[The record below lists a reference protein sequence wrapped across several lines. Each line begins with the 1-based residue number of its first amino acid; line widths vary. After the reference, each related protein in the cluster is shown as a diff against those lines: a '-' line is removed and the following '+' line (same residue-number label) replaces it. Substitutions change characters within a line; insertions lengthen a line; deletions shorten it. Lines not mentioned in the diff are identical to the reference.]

1 MDLKTIFIC
10 LFIINLFL
18 GLFTFA
24 IKKTQTT
31 FPGINFWIVSNLFIA
46 IGYLLFSQRGVIPDY
61 FSIVFAQ
68 NLFLLAGIIRIYG
81 LRRFFNQKSGYW
93 INITSI
99 VCLIAFLILIISY
112 TYIQNNLFARTIIS
126 GVFLSGISI
135 ITGIQILKNKTE
147 KNLFS
152 YIFTASVFFLFSL
165 IFISRIIG
173 WVLFP
178 EVRDLFKS
186 SSINNLQFLSSLV
199 IDITWTTMF
208 FVLHNQKLTYEFLG
222 SEEKY
227 RLTFNNSISGIIHIS
242 ADGKYFDV
250 NPTFSKMTGYSKL
263 EILEKPIGLITHP
276 EDRKKIIDA
285 FNELQFKEN
294 QNFNDQ
300 IRIIHKNGN
309 IVWIHLNATKSYDP
323 FGNFKYTLVE
333 IFDITSQ
340 KTAELDLIEA
350 KEEIVLQNERLES
363 LLRISQFQTNSIQV
377 LLDFALEEAIE
388 LTNSKIGYIYF
399 YNEETKQFT
408 LNTWSKDVMK
418 ECAVQ
423 NPQTVYDLDST
434 GCWGEAVRQR
444 KPIVLN
450 NYQEVNPQKK
460 GIPEGHV
467 RLSKFLTIPVF
478 SDDKIIAVA
487 GVANKITD
495 YNNSDIRQLTL
506 LMDNVWKIS
515 ERISLIDKLNK
526 EKEKAEANEKK
537 LSELNATKDKLFSI
551 IAHDLKSPF
560 NSILGFTTLLM
571 ESIQNHDFEK
581 YETLISYINDSA
593 KNTFNLL
600 NNLLDWAK
608 SQTGQLKFSP
618 KKLVLSEIIQS
629 IINEQNFGARIKD
642 ITINYSQSNTINVF
656 ADQNMLETVL
666 RNLISNSIKY
676 THAGGKIEIQTY
688 SKEEYLELSVS
699 DTGVGMSK
707 EVLDNLFIIGEQESL
722 QGTLGEK
729 GTGLGLILCKDFIE
743 KHNGKIWVESQPD
756 KGSSFYIAIPH
767 NS

>member
-18 GLFTFA
+18 GLFTYA

-31 FPGINFWIVSNLFIA
+31 FPGINFWIVSNLLIA
-46 IGYLLFSQRGVIPDY
+46 IGYLLFSQRSVIPDY
-61 FSIVFAQ
+61 FSIVIAQ

-81 LRRFFNQKSGYW
+81 LKKFFNQKPGYW
-93 INITSI
+93 INITSVI
-99 VCLIAFLILIISY
+99 CLIAFLLLIIGY
-112 TYIQNNLFARTIIS
+112 TYIQNNLLARTIIS

-135 ITGIQILKNKTE
+135 ITGIQILNNKSE

-165 IFISRIIG
+165 IFISRILG

-178 EVRDLFKS
+178 EIRDLFKS

-208 FVLHNQKLTYEFLG
+208 FVLHNQKLTYELSG

-227 RLTFNNSISGIIHIS
+227 RSTFNNSFSGIILINT
-242 ADGKYFDV
+242 DGRYFDV

-276 EDRKKIIDA
+276 DDRKKIKDA

-294 QNFNDQ
+294 QNFSDQ

-309 IVWIHLNATKSYDP
+309 ILWIHLNANKNYDP
-323 FGNFKYTLVE
+323 FGNFKYILVE

-377 LLDFALEEAIE
+377 LLDFALEEAIK

-399 YNEETKQFT
+399 YNEETRQFT

-418 ECAVQ
+418 ECVVQ
-423 NPQTVYDLDST
+423 NPQTIYDLDST

-444 KPIVLN
+444 KPIVFN
-450 NYQEVNPQKK
+450 NYQEVNHLKK

-487 GVANKITD
+487 GVANKISD
-495 YNNSDIRQLTL
+495 YDNSDIRQLTL
-506 LMDNVWKIS
+506 LMGNVWKIS

-526 EKEKAEANEKK
+526 EKEKAESNEKK

-560 NSILGFTTLLM
+560 NSILGFTILLM
-571 ESIQNHDFEK
+571 ESINDHDFEK
-581 YETLISYINDSA
+581 SETLISYINDSA

-600 NNLLDWAK
+600 NNLLEWAK
-608 SQTGQLKFSP
+608 SQTGQLKFNP
-618 KKLVLSEIIQS
+618 KHLVLSNIISS
-629 IINEQNFGARIKD
+629 IIDEQNLGAKIKD
-642 ITINYSQSNTINVF
+642 ISINFQSNTLNVF

-676 THAGGKIEIQTY
+676 TRAGGKIEIQTNN
-688 SKEEYLELSVS
+688 KEDYLELSIS
-699 DTGVGMSK
+699 DTGIGMSK
-707 EVLDNLFIIGEQESL
+707 EVLDKLFVIGEQESL
-722 QGTLGEK
+722 DGTSGEK

-767 NS
+767 KP

>member
-18 GLFTFA
+18 GLFTYA

-31 FPGINFWIVSNLFIA
+31 FPGINFWIVSNLLIA
-46 IGYLLFSQRGVIPDY
+46 IGYLLFSQRSVIPDY
-61 FSIVFAQ
+61 FSIVIAQ

-81 LRRFFNQKSGYW
+81 LKKFFNQKPGYW
-93 INITSI
+93 INITSVI
-99 VCLIAFLILIISY
+99 CLIAFLLLIIGY
-112 TYIQNNLFARTIIS
+112 TYIQNNLLARTIIS

-135 ITGIQILKNKTE
+135 ITGIQILNNKSE

-165 IFISRIIG
+165 IFISRILG

-178 EVRDLFKS
+178 EIRDLFKS

-208 FVLHNQKLTYEFLG
+208 FVLHNQKLTYELSG

-227 RLTFNNSISGIIHIS
+227 RSTFNNSFSGIILINT
-242 ADGKYFDV
+242 DGKYFDV

-263 EILEKPIGLITHP
+263 EIFEKPIGLITHP
-276 EDRKKIIDA
+276 DDRKKIKDA

-294 QNFNDQ
+294 QNFSDQ

-309 IVWIHLNATKSYDP
+309 ILWIHLNANKNYDP
-323 FGNFKYTLVE
+323 FGNFKYILVE

-377 LLDFALEEAIE
+377 LLDFALEEAIK

-399 YNEETKQFT
+399 YNEETRQFT

-418 ECAVQ
+418 ECVVQ
-423 NPQTVYDLDST
+423 NPQTIYDLDST

-444 KPIVLN
+444 KPIVFN
-450 NYQEVNPQKK
+450 NYQEVNHLKK

-487 GVANKITD
+487 GVANKISD
-495 YNNSDIRQLTL
+495 YDNSDIRQLTL
-506 LMDNVWKIS
+506 LMGNVWKIS

-526 EKEKAEANEKK
+526 EKEKAESNEKK

-560 NSILGFTTLLM
+560 NSILGFTILLM
-571 ESIQNHDFEK
+571 ESINDHDFEK
-581 YETLISYINDSA
+581 SETLISYINDSA

-600 NNLLDWAK
+600 NNLLEWAK
-608 SQTGQLKFSP
+608 SQTGQLKFNP
-618 KKLVLSEIIQS
+618 KHLVLSNIISS
-629 IINEQNFGARIKD
+629 IIDEQNLGAKIKD
-642 ITINYSQSNTINVF
+642 ISINFQSNTLNVF

-676 THAGGKIEIQTY
+676 TRAGGKIEIQTNN
-688 SKEEYLELSVS
+688 KEDYLELSIS
-699 DTGVGMSK
+699 DTGIGMSK
-707 EVLDNLFIIGEQESL
+707 EVLDKLFVIGEQESL
-722 QGTLGEK
+722 DGTSGEK

-767 NS
+767 KP